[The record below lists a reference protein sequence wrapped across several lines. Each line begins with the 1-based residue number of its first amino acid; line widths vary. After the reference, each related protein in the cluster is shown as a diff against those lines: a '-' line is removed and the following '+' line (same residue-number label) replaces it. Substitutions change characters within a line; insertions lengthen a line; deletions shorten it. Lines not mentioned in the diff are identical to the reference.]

1 MDMLTTVT
9 TQLQPVMESIEF
21 VHVNKIQKEKTVK
34 DVNLCIIINHGHSLQ
49 VKMQMN
55 VRNVTVMAK
64 LMHVYMMKN
73 SVTVD
78 VSIVGIIQVVQCVI
92 NVHLII
98 IAMSPLANAFHVPV
112 IRKDQQL
119 LSVGV
124 KHFCQ

>member
-1 MDMLTTVT
+1 MSVRNAS
-9 TQLQPVMESIEF
+9 VME
-21 VHVNKIQKEKTVK
+21 
-34 DVNLCIIINHGHSLQ
+34 
-49 VKMQMN
+49 
-55 VRNVTVMAK
+55 K

-73 SVTVD
+73 SVMVD

-112 IRKDQQL
+112 ILRDQQL